1 MIGDFPSTV
10 LESYVRF
17 IPLSLGDT
25 SSSKVGT
32 DRFATVVAKTGEE
45 EVNEMMQMLENMLLG
60 NDRFINNG
68 CCSSARETSKHS
80 TWYMYITYFENINIC
95 KHADERAILMTSGT
109 RFYLERPGLS
119 SMYLS
124 LVCLSD

>member
-17 IPLSLGDT
+17 IPLSLRDT

-68 CCSSARETSKHS
+68 FCS
-80 TWYMYITYFENINIC
+80 
-95 KHADERAILMTSGT
+95 
-109 RFYLERPGLS
+109 
-119 SMYLS
+119 
-124 LVCLSD
+124 